1 MSSDMIEI
9 IIRKSVMIKSQ
20 TFVFNGISDNY
31 KFKDYTEII
40 SIKMELKELWIKI
53 NLEEL
58 SIRF

>member
-1 MSSDMIEI
+1 MSLDMIEI